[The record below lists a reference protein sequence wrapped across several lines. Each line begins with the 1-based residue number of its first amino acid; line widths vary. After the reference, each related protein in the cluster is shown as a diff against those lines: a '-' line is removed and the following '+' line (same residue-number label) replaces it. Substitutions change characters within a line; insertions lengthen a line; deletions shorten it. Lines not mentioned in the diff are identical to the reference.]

1 MKKYLPLLGFIIF
14 FVSVVMVSVTM
25 ANCGMQGFF
34 MVLGC
39 QISGQYCSGIDS
51 HQLDLMRNLVAVG
64 LVAAVI
70 SFVILFS
77 ALRFSWLSILKTIL
91 NNRFKQIILNFREIV
106 GQMKPFDGLASAIS
120 SGIIQPKVFC
130 L

>member
-25 ANCGMQGFF
+25 ANCGLQGFF
-34 MVLGC
+34 MTLGC
-39 QISGQYCSGIDS
+39 HITGQYCGGIDS

-64 LVAAVI
+64 LVAAVV
-70 SFVILFS
+70 SFVIFL
-77 ALRFSWLSILKTIL
+77 AAIKFSWAAVLKTQFQ
-91 NNRFKQIILNFREIV
+91 NHFKQIILNFREII
-106 GQMKPFDGLASAIS
+106 GRMKPFDGLLSAYS
-120 SGIIQPKVFC
+120 SGVIQPKVFC